1 MDLADRMC
9 DQMDATENRFRRLF
23 FSDQKRLDHV
33 FQRSKLHALLRF
45 YAAAPPGTVSLLATA
60 ARSQKST
67 YVEILRLLSRLE
79 GGIPTMRSA
88 SRGYIVDLAEVAGS
102 RSHIVV
108 LSPGFSLPE
117 ILRSPRRYGRRSR
130 RLRTDKRRR
139 TSFKPSAAPQHTTN

>member
-45 YAAAPPGTVSLLATA
+45 YAGRA
-60 ARSQKST
+60 ARYGFFSGASSQVAEK
-67 YVEILRLLSRLE
+67 YVETLRLLSRLE

-88 SRGYIVDLAEVAGS
+88 SRGYIVDLAGS
-102 RSHIVV
+102 SREPFTHR
-108 LSPGFSLPE
+108 GAEFR
-117 ILRSPRRYGRRSR
+117 ILTAADFEQSTS
-130 RLRTDKRRR
+130 LRTAISETARRQAS
-139 TSFKPSAAPQHTTN
+139 TP